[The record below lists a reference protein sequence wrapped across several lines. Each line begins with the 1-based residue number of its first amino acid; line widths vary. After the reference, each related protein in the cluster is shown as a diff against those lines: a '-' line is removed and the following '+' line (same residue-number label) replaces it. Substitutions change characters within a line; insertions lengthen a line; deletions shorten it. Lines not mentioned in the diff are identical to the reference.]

1 MTASDIHDDR
11 EIRCPKLG
19 HELTFAYC
27 RREGGNLPCGRIIRC
42 WEPFFPVADFLKEA
56 LDAAAWEALC
66 RQAPPDKLTT
76 LLDLI
81 EKAKAGRQADSAA
94 TAQDEKG

>member
-1 MTASDIHDDR
+1 MTEKNAHDER

-27 RREGGNLPCGRIIRC
+27 LREADNLPCARIIRC
-42 WEPFFPVADFLKEA
+42 WDSLFPVESFLRDT
-56 LDAAAWEALC
+56 LDAETWDAFC
-66 RQAPPDKLTT
+66 RQAPPDKMTT

-81 EKAKAGRQADSAA
+81 EKAKARRQADR
-94 TAQDEKG
+94 T

>member
-1 MTASDIHDDR
+1 VIDKDAHDGG

-27 RREGGNLPCGRIIRC
+27 RQEGGDLPCARIIRC
-42 WEPFFPVADFLKEA
+42 WESFFPVESFLRETMDAD
-56 LDAAAWEALC
+56 AWEAFC
-66 RQAPPDKLTT
+66 RQAPPDKMTT

-81 EKAKAGRQADSAA
+81 EKAKARQQTGSGH
-94 TAQDEKG
+94 KGG

>member
-1 MTASDIHDDR
+1 MNEINTHDDR

-27 RREGGNLPCGRIIRC
+27 RRESLDMPCPRIIRC
-42 WEPFFPVADFLKEA
+42 WENFFPVETFLRETMDADGWDTF
-56 LDAAAWEALC
+56 C
-66 RQAPPDKLTT
+66 RRTLPDKMTT

-81 EKAKAGRQADSAA
+81 EKAKARQQSDG
-94 TAQDEKG
+94 T

>member
-1 MTASDIHDDR
+1 VTEKIAHDER

-27 RREGGNLPCGRIIRC
+27 RREGGHLPCARIIRC
-42 WEPFFPVADFLKEA
+42 WESLFSVESFMRDT
-56 LDAAAWEALC
+56 LDAETWDAFC
-66 RQAPPDKLTT
+66 RQAPPDKMTT

-81 EKAKAGRQADSAA
+81 EKAKARQQTGGSH
-94 TAQDEKG
+94 KGE

>member
-1 MTASDIHDDR
+1 MSEITRYDDR

-27 RREGGNLPCGRIIRC
+27 RREGGELPCFRVIRC
-42 WEPFFPVADFLKEA
+42 WEGFFPVESFLRES
-56 LDAAAWEALC
+56 LSPDAWETF
-66 RQAPPDKLTT
+66 RRHTPPDKLTS

-81 EKAKAGRQADSAA
+81 AKAQQRRG
-94 TAQDEKG
+94 G

>member
-1 MTASDIHDDR
+1 MIEKNAYGSM

-27 RREGGNLPCGRIIRC
+27 CREAGDLPCARIIRC
-42 WEPFFPVADFLKEA
+42 WESFFPVESFLRET
-56 LDAAAWEALC
+56 LDAGIWDAFC
-66 RQAPPDKLTT
+66 RQATPDKMTT

-81 EKAKAGRQADSAA
+81 EKAKARRRADR
-94 TAQDEKG
+94 T

>member
-1 MTASDIHDDR
+1 MRETNIHDAR

-27 RREGGNLPCGRIIRC
+27 RREGGKLPCARIIRC
-42 WEPFFPVADFLKEA
+42 WESFFPVESFLNET
-56 LDAAAWEALC
+56 LDAETWDTFR
-66 RQAPPDKLTT
+66 RQTPPDKMTT

-81 EKAKAGRQADSAA
+81 EKAKAHHR
-94 TAQDEKG
+94 

>member
-1 MTASDIHDDR
+1 MTDININIHDAR

-27 RREGGNLPCGRIIRC
+27 RREGGDLPCLRIIRC
-42 WEPFFPVADFLKEA
+42 WESFFPAGNFLRETM
-56 LDAAAWEALC
+56 DAAAWDAFC
-66 RQAPPDKLTT
+66 RQSSPDKMTT

-81 EKAKAGRQADSAA
+81 ERAKARRQADGSH
-94 TAQDEKG
+94 KGE

>member
-1 MTASDIHDDR
+1 VTEKNAHDER

-27 RREGGNLPCGRIIRC
+27 RREADNLPCPRIIRC
-42 WEPFFPVADFLKEA
+42 WESLFPVESFLRDT
-56 LDAAAWEALC
+56 LDAETWDAFC
-66 RQAPPDKLTT
+66 RQAPPDKMTS

-81 EKAKAGRQADSAA
+81 EKAKARRQADR
-94 TAQDEKG
+94 T

>member
-1 MTASDIHDDR
+1 MIDQTTYDGR

-27 RREGGNLPCGRIIRC
+27 RREGGNLPCLRSIRC
-42 WEPFFPVADFLKEA
+42 WEAFFPVGSFLKET
-56 LDAAAWEALC
+56 LDSETWDAFC
-66 RQAPPDKLTT
+66 RQAPPDRMTT

-81 EKAKAGRQADSAA
+81 EKAKIRKQVGGSQ
-94 TAQDEKG
+94 KGE